1 MPSPW
6 MQASDR
12 IDPDTAMKHHLAL
25 LLALTMTVL
34 APLQAGAQAS
44 AAPAAPT
51 RPAKPAAA
59 ATGALAGLG
68 TQLPKGLDRAALI
81 ALFKLPPA
89 HANLVTLVGAKPWP
103 HRPDSYVAILC
114 LMQNGPRQPGLQE
127 CRPSIPDQVAPGI
140 YVGVVEL
147 KPGGTPRLVA
157 SSGLVERMTSWSDTT
172 LPDTPAA
179 ARKDSHLRAQ
189 PQTWERFD
197 LAPYRLRPQ
206 SAAFGV
212 RAGWSEHDSNGSG
225 EFEALYL
232 FDLDGDSL
240 RLVLAEPMMART
252 FTMGEFKSD
261 GPRDMEEVQDSNI
274 LVISKYASEGYYNLQ
289 IKSKASGQARHFIWS
304 EQHREYRSPM
314 SQAQSR

>member
-1 MPSPW
+1 
-6 MQASDR
+6 
-12 IDPDTAMKHHLAL
+12 MKRSLAL

-34 APLQAGAQAS
+34 VPMQAGAQTGAAS
-44 AAPAAPT
+44 I
-51 RPAKPAAA
+51 RNAKPAA
-59 ATGALAGLG
+59 ATGALADLG

-89 HANLVTLVGAKPWP
+89 HANLVTLVGAKPWS

-114 LMQNGPRQPGLQE
+114 LMQNGPRQAGLQE

-140 YVGVVEL
+140 YVGVIEL

-157 SSGLVERMTSWSDTT
+157 SSGLVDRMTSWSDTT
-172 LPDTPAA
+172 LPAAPAA
-179 ARKDSHLRAQ
+179 ARKDSHLRTQ
-189 PQTWERFD
+189 PQTWEHFD
-197 LAPYRLRPQ
+197 LAPYRLRPD
-206 SAAFGV
+206 SVAFGV
-212 RAGWSEHDSNGSG
+212 RAAWSEHDSNGSG

-232 FDLDGDSL
+232 FDLDGGSL

-261 GPRDMEEVQDSNI
+261 GPRDMEEAQDSNI

-289 IKSKASGQARHFIWS
+289 IKSKASGQARNFTWS
-304 EQHREYRSPM
+304 EQHREYRAPVT
-314 SQAQSR
+314 QALSR